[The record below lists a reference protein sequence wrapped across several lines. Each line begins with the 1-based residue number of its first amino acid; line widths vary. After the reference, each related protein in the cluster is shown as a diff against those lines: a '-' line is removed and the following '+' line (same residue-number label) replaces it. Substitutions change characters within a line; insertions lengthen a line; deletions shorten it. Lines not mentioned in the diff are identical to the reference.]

1 MPAHTKPGKQS
12 GKRAVVI
19 IHGIGNQAPLA
30 TLRSFVD
37 SVWATDNRL
46 TTHGTRQSWSKP
58 ERVSNNLE
66 LRRITTTEDKTRKR
80 TDFFEFYW
88 AHMMEDT
95 KFSSVLWWVQRL
107 LMRGSGRVP
116 PDLTAPWLAGI
127 ASVILL
133 FAIVAGVGFAILKTF
148 QILPVSL
155 FCAFFWLAVA
165 GATWAFLWYLRHRV
179 IVEVVGDAAAYLTAS
194 PQNIEARSRI
204 RTAGLQFLN
213 DLHDNPEYDRVILVC
228 HSLGTVIGYDL
239 LTFFWSNNSKSFV
252 NETPEGQGS
261 LRNVEALA
269 KAVRENSAGG
279 GAAPFGE
286 FRDAQRDY
294 ARNVSMPGGRA
305 WKITDFVTLGSPLAH
320 AHILLVNDSLKLG
333 KSETKW
339 ASESWIRTWHTR
351 LDERTRTVASILAA
365 RIAERSFPSCP
376 PEPEKDPAFSYKL
389 DNLPGKP
396 FGPHHAAVFGAVRWT
411 NIFAPRKWL
420 LWGDMIAGPVA
431 PLFGPGVKDV
441 QLSGA
446 MSKSWI
452 AHVNYWVLEKFGAD
466 MEHIE
471 ALRAA
476 VNLLDEDEKTAWDRS
491 PKKAEP
497 AQGGT
502 VPAP

>member
-1 MPAHTKPGKQS
+1 MPAHTKPGRGS

-19 IHGIGNQAPLA
+19 IHGIGNQTPLA

-37 SVWATDNRL
+37 SVWTTDNRL
-46 TTHGTRQSWSKP
+46 TKHGTRQAWSKP

-66 LRRITTTEDKTRKR
+66 LRRITTTEDKTRTR

-107 LMRGSGRVP
+107 LMRGFGRVP
-116 PDLTAPWLAGI
+116 PDLAVPWLAGI

-133 FAIVAGVGFAILKTF
+133 FAIVAGVCLAILKTF

-155 FCAFFWLAVA
+155 SCAAFWLGVA
-165 GATWAFLWYLRHRV
+165 GAAWAFLWYLRHRV

-194 PQNIEARSRI
+194 PQNIGARSRI
-204 RTAGLQFLN
+204 RMAGLQLL
-213 DLHDNPEYDRVILVC
+213 DELHRNPGYDRVILVC

-239 LTFFWSNNSKSFV
+239 LTFFWSNNSTSFV
-252 NETPEGQGS
+252 HETAEGKGS

-269 KAVRENSAGG
+269 GEVRENSVGD
-279 GAAPFGE
+279 GAVPLTE

-294 ARNVSMPGGRA
+294 ARTISKSGTLT

-320 AHILLVNDSLKLG
+320 AHLLLVNDKQRLG
-333 KSETKW
+333 KSEIDRAAK
-339 ASESWIRTWHTR
+339 SWIQTWHTR
-351 LDERTRTVASILAA
+351 LDVKTKTVASVLAA

-376 PEPEKDPAFSYKL
+376 PEPEKGPAFSYERKDL
-389 DNLPGKP
+389 KGKP
-396 FGPHHAAVFGAVRWT
+396 FSPHHAAVFGAVRWT
-411 NIFAPRKWL
+411 NIFAPRRWL

-441 QLSGA
+441 RLSGA

-466 MEHIE
+466 VEHIE

-497 AQGGT
+497 VQGGT

>member
-1 MPAHTKPGKQS
+1 MPAPTKPGKRS

-19 IHGIGNQAPLA
+19 IHGIGNQAPMV

-37 SVWATDNRL
+37 SVWTTDDRL
-46 TTHGTRQSWSKP
+46 TKHGTRQAWSKP

-66 LRRITTTEDKTRKR
+66 LRRITTTEDQTRRR

-95 KFSSVLWWVQRL
+95 KFSSVLWWIKRL
-107 LMRGSGRVP
+107 LVRGSGRVP
-116 PDLTAPWLAGI
+116 PDLVVPWLAGI
-127 ASVILL
+127 ASLILL
-133 FAIVAGVGFAILKTF
+133 FALVVCIGLAILKTF

-155 FCAFFWLAVA
+155 FCAALWLGVA
-165 GATWAFLWYLRHRV
+165 GAMWAFLWYLRHRV

-194 PQNIEARSRI
+194 PQNIGARSRI
-204 RTAGLQFLN
+204 RMAGLQLL
-213 DLHDNPEYDRVILVC
+213 DALHDNSEYDRVILVC

-239 LTFFWSNNSKSFV
+239 LTFFWSNNSQSFV
-252 NETPEGQGS
+252 HETAEGKGS

-269 KAVRENSAGG
+269 KAVRENPAGG

-320 AHILLVNDSLKLG
+320 AHLLLVNDNVKLG
-333 KSETKW
+333 KSEIDRAKK
-339 ASESWIRTWHTR
+339 SWIRTWYTR
-351 LDERTRTVASILAA
+351 LDEKTRTVAAVLAA
-365 RIAERSFPSCP
+365 RIAERSFPACP
-376 PEPEKDPAFSYKL
+376 PEPEKGPAFSYERKDL
-389 DNLPGKP
+389 RGKP
-396 FGPHHAAVFGAVRWT
+396 LSPNHAAVFGAVRWT
-411 NIFAPRKWL
+411 NIFAPRRCL
-420 LWGDMIAGPVA
+420 LWGDMIAGPVG

-446 MSKSWI
+446 MSRSWI
-452 AHVNYWVLEKFGAD
+452 AHVNYWELEKFSTD
-466 MEHIE
+466 KKHIE

-476 VNLLDEDEKTAWDRS
+476 VNLLDENEKTAWDRS

>member
-1 MPAHTKPGKQS
+1 
-12 GKRAVVI
+12 
-19 IHGIGNQAPLA
+19 
-30 TLRSFVD
+30 VD
-37 SVWATDNRL
+37 SVWTTDNRL
-46 TTHGTRQSWSKP
+46 TKHGTRQAWSKP

-66 LRRITTTEDKTRKR
+66 LRRITTTEDKTRTR

-95 KFSSVLWWVQRL
+95 KFASVLWWVQRL
-107 LMRGSGRVP
+107 LVRGSSRVP
-116 PDLTAPWLAGI
+116 PDLAAPWLAGI
-127 ASVILL
+127 ASLILL
-133 FAIVAGVGFAILKTF
+133 FAVVAGIGLAILKTF

-155 FCAFFWLAVA
+155 PCAAFWLGVA
-165 GATWAFLWYLRHRV
+165 GVTWAFLWYLRHRV
-179 IVEVVGDAAAYLTAS
+179 IVEVIGDAAAYLTAS
-194 PQNIEARSRI
+194 PQNIGARSRI
-204 RTAGLQFLN
+204 RMAGLQLL
-213 DLHDNPEYDRVILVC
+213 DELHRNPEYDRVILVC

-252 NETPEGQGS
+252 HETAEGKGS

-269 KAVRENSAGG
+269 KEVRKNSVEG

-294 ARNVSMPGGRA
+294 AREISKPGALA

-320 AHILLVNDSLKLG
+320 AHLLLVNDGLKLG
-333 KSETKW
+333 KSETKR
-339 ASESWIRTWHTR
+339 ASESWIQTWYAR
-351 LDERTRTVASILAA
+351 LDERTRTVASVLAT

-376 PEPEKDPAFSYKL
+376 PEPEKGPAFSYERK
-389 DNLPGKP
+389 DLPRKP
-396 FGPHHAAVFGAVRWT
+396 LSPNHAAVFGAVRWT
-411 NIFAPRKWL
+411 NIFAPRRWL

-441 QLSGA
+441 RLSGA

-452 AHVNYWVLEKFGAD
+452 AHVNYWEIEKFSAD
-466 MEHIE
+466 PQHIE

-491 PKKAEP
+491 AKKAEP